1 MTDPMT
7 IQHLPIRDSLDLL
20 LAGALG
26 ALAKDCIVDNTL
38 ELPFVHDKKMYLGF
52 IGGALVGAFIGYVV
66 DGSFFTALM
75 GGYTGSA
82 ILKSL
87 LVNGSSIKEE
97 KEQAD
102 VEEYR
107 TLNRSKNCSKSEKPE
122 LLIGTEKTDAPDVQ

>member
-7 IQHLPIRDSLDLL
+7 IQHLPIGESLDLL

-26 ALAKDCIVDNTL
+26 ALAKDCIIDNTL
-38 ELPFVHDKKMYLGF
+38 ELPFIHDKKMYLGF

-82 ILKSL
+82 VLKSL
-87 LVNGSSIKEE
+87 LVNGSNIKKE
-97 KEQAD
+97 KKQIDRKEA
-102 VEEYR
+102 R
-107 TLNRSKNCSKSEKPE
+107 TLNRSKNCSKREKPE
-122 LLIGTEKTDAPDVQ
+122 LLTGAEKTDAPDVQ